1 MFMNKKV
8 GKRSFAILGMAA
20 MSMAALTPVYAAEI
34 PENKNTTTDANF
46 AKETTAVVTGTAVPV
61 NAVTSDT
68 SKVKVDIWSDLYKDV
83 DLEIGKLYTRDSSG
97 KLVKLTDSQ
106 ARAVN
111 PLHDIN
117 LQRQSLIMDSVASGE
132 WFTYYAFEATQ
143 APYHYDLNADGKL
156 VPNKNYFGNLVAT
169 SHRAMVEARMA
180 GDKETEQIW
189 ANDLKQTIEKYNA
202 APGMSVY
209 IPQVNSNASDIEFYG
224 IEAPDAKFFD
234 SVYNNNDVRTKGYAG
249 SQYWYENEYFLDNP
263 EIFVEIVK
271 SISNY
276 NKMPLDTL
284 YSITSNYDKAVEE
297 RAKAKAEAEKA
308 KIETEKAE
316 IEKSNVDSVKDLTTD
331 SNVKIDYNVK
341 TDSTNIDKVA
351 VETQAEIASLITE

>member
-1 MFMNKKV
+1 MLKNKY
-8 GKRSFAILGMAA
+8 GKKSLAMVSLAA
-20 MSMAALTPVYAAEI
+20 MSMAAFTPVYAAELPSTKDI
-34 PENKNTTTDANF
+34 SKDIDSEKLNVTKVSETTTGDSA
-46 AKETTAVVTGTAVPV
+46 AVK
-61 NAVTSDT
+61 NN
-68 SKVKVDIWSDLYKDV
+68 IWSEVYKEV
-83 DLEIGKLYTRDSSG
+83 NLEPGKLYTKDSTG
-97 KLVKLTDSQ
+97 KLVKLTDSE

-117 LQRQSLIMDSVASGE
+117 VQRQSLIMDSVASGD
-132 WFTYYAFEATQ
+132 WHTYYAFEATQ
-143 APYHYDLNADGKL
+143 APYHYDLNEDGKV

-189 ANDLKQTIEKYNA
+189 ANDLKQTIAKYNA

-249 SQYWYENEYFLDNP
+249 SKYWYENEYFLDNP

-271 SISNY
+271 SISTY

-297 RAKAKAEAEKA
+297 RTKAKAEAKKT
-308 KIETEKAE
+308 KIENESAE
-316 IEKSNVDSVKDLTTD
+316 TKKSNVDSVKNLITD
-331 SNVKIDYNVK
+331 SNVKVDSNVK
-341 TDSTNIDKVA
+341 TDSTNVNKVA
-351 VETQAEIASLITE
+351 VETQEEIASLITE